1 MDVPQ
6 QEGKNEESIVSCRNS
21 QGVEIRATPVRMTR
35 HLVVFEVYNPYSIL
49 QLSEVL
55 QEFKIF
61 INQSINIATS

>member
-1 MDVPQ
+1 MDVTNQ
-6 QEGKNEESIVSCRNS
+6 KTKNDESIVSCRNS

-61 INQSINIATS
+61 VNQQG